1 MEERMCRGQKLIDA
15 CFQLVMTATAREY
28 NKHFQSLSME
38 RKAAW
43 VADQLRELGFDTAPY
58 ENGLRKRWSWPLG
71 LQKKV

>member
-1 MEERMCRGQKLIDA
+1 MCREQKLIDA

-43 VADQLRELGFDTAPY
+43 VADQLRELGFDTAPC
-58 ENGLRKRWSWPLG
+58 GASWGVLMS
-71 LQKKV
+71 LLKNAMMH

>member
-1 MEERMCRGQKLIDA
+1 MEERMCREQKLIDA

-43 VADQLRELGFDTAPY
+43 VADQLRELGFDTAPC
-58 ENGLRKRWSWPLG
+58 GASWGVLMS
-71 LQKKV
+71 LLKNAMMH